1 MKTFFFKKPP
11 ILYSYEISCTCV
23 ITYPYLSKL
32 LYIFLWLFCWREKII
47 PILISLYLKKS
58 WKKTSPIKRK
68 MSSHLY
74 QNFILWKKKKNWLF
88 PLFDTGKQK
97 NCRYKEKEKYFLNWK
112 TKLSRN
118 RLEKTLFT
126 ESYICIKY
134 YKFILIFSW
143 LMKNKNFS

>member
-74 QNFILWKKKKNWLF
+74 QNFILWKQLKIDFF
-88 PLFDTGKQK
+88 PFLILENK
-97 NCRYKEKEKYFLNWK
+97 NCRYKAKKKIFF
-112 TKLSRN
+112 KL
-118 RLEKTLFT
+118 
-126 ESYICIKY
+126 
-134 YKFILIFSW
+134 
-143 LMKNKNFS
+143 KNKIITKPPWKNTFYWILYLHQIL

>member
-32 LYIFLWLFCWREKII
+32 LYIFFSDYSADVKKSSLFLFLFTW
-47 PILISLYLKKS
+47 KKS

-74 QNFILWKKKKNWLF
+74 QNFILWKQLKIDFF
-88 PLFDTGKQK
+88 PFLILENK
-97 NCRYKEKEKYFLNWK
+97 NCRYKAKKKIFF
-112 TKLSRN
+112 KL
-118 RLEKTLFT
+118 
-126 ESYICIKY
+126 
-134 YKFILIFSW
+134 
-143 LMKNKNFS
+143 KNKNITKPPWKNTFYWILYLHQIL